1 MYWVLFLP
9 VKEVSYM
16 SANVLKVN
24 TAVSYLPFSSNLP
37 SSTIMFWESR
47 YYVLKRGKGG
57 GYHLSLIFVSGYE
70 PWGFFFFST
79 LSLKADLPSLT
90 PKKESLGVSVTT
102 LIYTPPSQRS
112 KLSGRT

>member
-1 MYWVLFLP
+1 MLFLP

-70 PWGFFFFST
+70 P
-79 LSLKADLPSLT
+79 
-90 PKKESLGVSVTT
+90 
-102 LIYTPPSQRS
+102 
-112 KLSGRT
+112 